1 MPEGPEN
8 PHGNG
13 FWAQETS
20 LTTEATAQRVANPA
34 SARVWK
40 ISNPAS
46 KHPVTGAE
54 EPELLLFGGTLG

>member
-13 FWAQETS
+13 FWAQETL
-20 LTTEATAQRVANPA
+20 LTTEAKAQRVANPS

-46 KHPVTGAE
+46 KQPVTGAE
-54 EPELLLFGGTLG
+54 EPE